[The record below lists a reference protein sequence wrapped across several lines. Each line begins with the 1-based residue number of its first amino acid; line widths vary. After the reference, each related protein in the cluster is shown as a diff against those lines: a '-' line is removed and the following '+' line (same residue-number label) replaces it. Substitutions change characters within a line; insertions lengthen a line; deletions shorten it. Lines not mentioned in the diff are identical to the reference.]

1 VWSVQTEGN
10 CPGRNSSVRSGI
22 RFSLFDS
29 LLQLIAPEQRVRIG
43 EFRPGHPEP
52 VVRRFHLKCLVEAT
66 TFESL
71 SAQQKSMVKRQLEKV
86 IKIHL
91 AFVFT
96 SRIALTSVFPVFAG
110 MRFCGSS
117 CQRGIGCERHSRASL
132 FSSATRASAT
142 DSISDGRFKELE
154 QAANTS

>member
-1 VWSVQTEGN
+1 MWSVQTEGN

-66 TFESL
+66 SFESL

-86 IKIHL
+86 IKLHI
-91 AFVFT
+91 AFVFILT
-96 SRIALTSVFPVFAG
+96 HRIDVKV
-110 MRFCGSS
+110 SS
-117 CQRGIGCERHSRASL
+117 FRRNASL
-132 FSSATRASAT
+132 RQFVPTRHRLRAPFPSQPLLVSNT
-142 DSISDGRFKELE
+142 RFR
-154 QAANTS
+154 N